1 MFEIVRLKVEK
12 KERGRVREREREREI
27 ENDVRGNYLDWI
39 LWILF
44 MNRRRY
50 RSYVYIFY

>member
-12 KERGRVREREREREI
+12 KERGGVREREREREI